1 MAGSGRPC
9 GFAAA
14 NVAGMDEGEEG
25 IRDRVSRGGEDAIG
39 RLAQEVLDNPVISG
53 ALSRAF
59 EAREKASQAQ
69 GVAMGALNLPS
80 ANDVER
86 LTRRIRSLG
95 QRLDGIEDSVDAL
108 GDRLASGAA
117 AAIPESLDSIAET
130 LEAVNERLDA
140 IEKKLGAG

>member
-1 MAGSGRPC
+1 ME
-9 GFAAA
+9 
-14 NVAGMDEGEEG
+14 EGPEG
-25 IRDRVSRGGEDAIG
+25 IRDRVTRSGEDAIG
-39 RLAQEVLDNPVISG
+39 RLAQEMLDNPVVSG

-95 QRLDGIEDSVDAL
+95 QRLDGIEDSVDSL
-108 GDRLASGAA
+108 GDRLGAVSGAVA
-117 AAIPESLDSIAET
+117 GEA
-130 LEAVNERLDA
+130 LEQVNERLEAIAERLEA
-140 IEKKLGAG
+140 IEQRLGGES

>member
-1 MAGSGRPC
+1 MEEGS
-9 GFAAA
+9 
-14 NVAGMDEGEEG
+14 EG
-25 IRDRVSRGGEDAIG
+25 IRDRVTRSGEDAIG
-39 RLAQEVLDNPVISG
+39 RLAQEMLDNPVVSG

-95 QRLDGIEDSVDAL
+95 QRLDGIEDSVDSL
-108 GDRLASGAA
+108 GDRLGAASGAA
-117 AAIPESLDSIAET
+117 AGEA
-130 LEAVNERLDA
+130 LEQVNERLEAIAVRLEA
-140 IEKKLGAG
+140 IEQRLAGES

>member
-1 MAGSGRPC
+1 
-9 GFAAA
+9 
-14 NVAGMDEGEEG
+14 MDEGPDG
-25 IRDRVSRGGEDAIG
+25 IRGRVTRSGEDAIG
-39 RLAQEVLDNPVISG
+39 RLAQEMLDNPVVSG

-108 GDRLASGAA
+108 GDRLAAEAGQGGGALQELNERL
-117 AAIPESLDSIAET
+117 AAIGERLDSIEK
-130 LEAVNERLDA
+130 RL
-140 IEKKLGAG
+140 GSGS